1 MNIFYWKSKKRKL
14 RTKPTVEQEMKK
26 YDLKLKKMAHKALV
40 ESAIENPEVKQLLIE
55 REFGIKIPERDPLK
69 EAKEKIHEVIMDK
82 AADKIEH
89 NPELVENLSQGLI
102 KKYAEDLGIQSKDA
116 PNTPFERALQ
126 TIEQYHQIKEG
137 LGFKDTNS
145 IWDTIK
151 KPQVIV
157 GFLGL
162 AAQIT
167 SMIKS
172 GTKPSDPIYV
182 VTVDGKDKEMT
193 KDEYTAYKQK
203 GMMAKLTSAKAPHT
217 DGALSDAAP
226 KNIQT
231 DDDQSQYAIQPLVYP
246 TSQMAA
252 QLSG

>member
-26 YDLKLKKMAHKALV
+26 IDLKLKKMAHKALV

-116 PNTPFERALQ
+116 PNTPFERAVQ

-151 KPQVIV
+151 KPQVVI

-162 AAQIT
+162 VTQLV
-167 SMIKS
+167 SMMQS
-172 GTKPSDPIYV
+172 HPKPSEIIYV
-182 VTVDGKDKEMT
+182 VTVDGKDTEMT
-193 KDEYTAYKQK
+193 EEEYNAYKQRET
-203 GMMAKLTSAKAPHT
+203 MATSSKDAHNA
-217 DGALSDAAP
+217 GALAEAAP
-226 KNIQT
+226 KEIQSHN
-231 DDDQSQYAIQPLVYP
+231 DQPGDGIQVLVCATP
-246 TSQMAA
+246 
-252 QLSG
+252 